1 MLPQLPTSLA
11 APLRPRTNNA
21 ARACSQT
28 TSAVERNRTSA
39 APTNLISSL
48 ISGRPVAK
56 PTSPPGRRG
65 RGGEARAAGG
75 DGRVPD
81 SRAGPRPSLSA
92 LRIFRRRRGRE
103 RTLSA
108 PRSGRRTGLGPLSAA
123 TGVAASPRYRH
134 CNRAGLAFVGT
145 PDAARRRDN
154 GTKKANV
161 RRTCR

>member
-65 RGGEARAAGG
+65 RAGRYGLPAAAEGC
-75 DGRVPD
+75 PT
-81 SRAGPRPSLSA
+81 AGPRSA
-92 LRIFRRRRGRE
+92 GPYRRFVSSVDGADERGRYLRRGADAERASVRYRRRPAWRP
-103 RTLSA
+103 A
-108 PRSGRRTGLGPLSAA
+108 
-123 TGVAASPRYRH
+123 
-134 CNRAGLAFVGT
+134 RAIGTVIARAWGAFVGT
-145 PDAARRRDN
+145 PAARRDN